1 MFSLKVKK
9 FSPQR
14 QNSRHSQSNCWS
26 CSPVL
31 CLYRPAWTTAELK
44 PRHVRSTTRWYQY
57 PLWCQCPPLRYIK
70 TTLPRRC
77 LKTGLGRSFYSF
89 PFRDLFFVC
98 FSFGFTSVQCSK
110 SLKSSGYNFL
120 VDPAC
125 YSLTALHIVHTEERR
140 AKARFYSRSTFYD
153 EKLNVFQGQQHV
165 ENTLNKIQE
174 NITID

>member
-1 MFSLKVKK
+1 MSVCVFLKVNK

-57 PLWCQCPPLRYIK
+57 PLWCQCPPLRNIK

-98 FSFGFTSVQCSK
+98 FSFDFTSVQCSK

-120 VDPAC
+120 VESSVLFSHSSAHC
-125 YSLTALHIVHTEERR
+125 SHWR
-140 AKARFYSRSTFYD
+140 KAS
-153 EKLNVFQGQQHV
+153 QGQILLAQHV
-165 ENTLNKIQE
+165 LWRETQCVSRAATCRKYSE
-174 NITID
+174 